1 MWGLGLGRKY
11 VCCFVKF
18 MGLGGVKG
26 AKLESSLNG
35 RMGEPFF
42 MEDLNGM
49 YIYNIAVD
57 LPLSHRA

>member
-1 MWGLGLGRKY
+1 
-11 VCCFVKF
+11 